1 MNSSFRTLYCFLLMD
16 LIQYYTVIYLH
27 DSIPLIL
34 TTLFWTVFA
43 PVLMLMSSRIDIK
56 YKWWTLILPREWVII
71 QPVQS
76 EPLECFF
83 TQVQCSYWSNGISGH
98 WSHQNNSWA
107 RKFSCS
113 LGQKKFDDFWAQE
126 GFFCNFISKLL
137 KILLKI
143 IDRISPLQPSVMRGM
158 QSQVI
163 GSHLNSCKK
172 NNIIVPN
179 YWRLVISP
187 HFRGPRISV
196 FGGMTGSR
204 LMNMSLAWKLQIPT
218 RHIPS
223 WPATE
228 RGMPRRSNSTATG
241 RRSSSHG
248 NSSSLELVVA

>member
-1 MNSSFRTLYCFLLMD
+1 MNFDLTQGMSDYTTCSIWAFRVFLYSGAMF
-16 LIQYYTVIYLH
+16 
-27 DSIPLIL
+27 IL
-34 TTLFWTVFA
+34 VQWHFW
-43 PVLMLMSSRIDIK
+43 
-56 YKWWTLILPREWVII
+56 
-71 QPVQS
+71 
-76 EPLECFF
+76 PLEPSEQFMSPKIQLF
-83 TQVQCSYWSNGISGH
+83 TWSEEI
-98 WSHQNNSWA
+98 WW
-107 RKFSCS
+107 F
-113 LGQKKFDDFWAQE
+113 LGPGRVFL
-126 GFFCNFISKLL
+126 FFCNFISKLL

-179 YWRLVISP
+179 CWRLVISP

-228 RGMPRRSNSTATG
+228 RGMPRRSSSTATG
-241 RRSSSHG
+241 RRSISHR